1 MKQESARLVV
11 QVQPN
16 ASANRVVRFEEGVWY
31 LKIAAAPIKG
41 KANRELIKFLSDRL
55 GVKKSSITIEK
66 GHNSRRK
73 VITVEGMGEVK
84 LTIDKDSKAK
94 QGNLFSI
101 NKGKQV

>member
-31 LKIAAAPIKG
+31 LKIAAVPVKG

-55 GVKKSSITIEK
+55 GVSKSSITIEK
-66 GHNSRRK
+66 GHTSRRK
-73 VITVEGMGEVK
+73 MITVEGVGEIK
-84 LTIDKDSKAK
+84 LTVDKDTKGK
-94 QGNLFSI
+94 QGNLLQARGHS
-101 NKGKQV
+101 